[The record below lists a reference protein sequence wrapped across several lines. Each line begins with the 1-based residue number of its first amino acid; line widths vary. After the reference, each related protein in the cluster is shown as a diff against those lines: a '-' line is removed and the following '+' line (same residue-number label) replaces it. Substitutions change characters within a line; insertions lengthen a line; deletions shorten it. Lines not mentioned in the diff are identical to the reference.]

1 MSDLFNGVYL
11 NADDKA
17 DDKRL
22 QLKAEKQSY
31 KGAAEVTEVVRTN
44 RNPRGVAETD
54 RPGNGPF
61 AGAGREFRFRHALQG
76 DERSAALYAQ
86 HHAARSQEL
95 YFSGPVD
102 IRAWL
107 DHEAP
112 IGEQHQR
119 LIARTKSHSPQLPF
133 PPGLGSKE
141 SGPGEGRR
149 VGGVTL
155 PPQVGR
161 SDSGPRDTGA
171 DLPSSFLFMGLLFA
185 LPLSLLLWLLLAL
198 GIWGLM

>member
-61 AGAGREFRFRHALQG
+61 AGADREFCFRYALQG

-86 HHAARSQEL
+86 HHAARSQGL

-102 IRAWL
+102 IRAWF

-112 IGEQHQR
+112 VNEPHQR
-119 LIARTKSHSPQLPF
+119 LVAHTQSLSPLSS
-133 PPGLGSKE
+133 PGQE
-141 SGPGEGRR
+141 RGPGEGRR

-171 DLPSSFLFMGLLFA
+171 DLPSLLFFSGA
-185 LPLSLLLWLLLAL
+185 FVVVPLSLLLWLLLAL
-198 GIWGLM
+198 AIRGLM